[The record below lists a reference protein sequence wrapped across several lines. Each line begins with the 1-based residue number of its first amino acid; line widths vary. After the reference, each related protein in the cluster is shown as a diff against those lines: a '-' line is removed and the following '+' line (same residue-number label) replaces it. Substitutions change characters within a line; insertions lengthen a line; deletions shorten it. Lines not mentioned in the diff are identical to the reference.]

1 MIQIQINLYQRIIL
15 NKSIFVRTI
24 ERLPCINNP
33 IPHQSI
39 KIVYKN
45 IAVRAAYMYNKLYIK
60 VIQAAMLCNN
70 RAVTLPILC
79 RPEISAICFWL

>member
-1 MIQIQINLYQRIIL
+1 MLIFDAKIANNLETHQRFRYF
-15 NKSIFVRTI
+15 SHT
-24 ERLPCINNP
+24 NNP

-70 RAVTLPILC
+70 RAVTLQILC